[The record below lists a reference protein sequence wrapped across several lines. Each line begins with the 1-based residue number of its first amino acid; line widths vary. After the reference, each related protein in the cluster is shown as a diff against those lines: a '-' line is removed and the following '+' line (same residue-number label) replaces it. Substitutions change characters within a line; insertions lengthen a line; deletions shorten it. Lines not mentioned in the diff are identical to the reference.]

1 MLKRLM
7 NYLIDDGEKKTGEN
21 ADWLRDI
28 ARVSAKSF
36 FVFGLFTPM
45 STHRQ
50 ALPLR
55 LHHLA
60 RLAAIAEADCGPCF
74 QTVVNYAVNDGID
87 QALIKAAIE
96 RDVSKMDEMEATVFR
111 FAGAIARKK
120 ADDGQARE
128 AIIRAW
134 GEQGLIDL
142 AFAVAAVRVFPT
154 VKRALGYGEA
164 CQLVDLEGQSISP
177 RRHLEAA

>member
-7 NYLIDDGEKKTGEN
+7 NRLIADSERKTGES

-45 STHRQ
+45 STHRK

-55 LHHLA
+55 MHHLA

-74 QTVVNYAVNDGID
+74 QTVVNYAVHDGID
-87 QALIKAAIE
+87 ETLIKAAIE
-96 RDVSKMDEMEATVFR
+96 RDVSQMNEMEATVFR
-111 FAGAIARKK
+111 FAGAVARKEP
-120 ADDGQARE
+120 DDGAARE

-134 GEQGLIDL
+134 GEQALIDL

-164 CQLVDLEGQSISP
+164 CQLLDLKGQPVHP
-177 RRHLEAA
+177 RSRLEAA